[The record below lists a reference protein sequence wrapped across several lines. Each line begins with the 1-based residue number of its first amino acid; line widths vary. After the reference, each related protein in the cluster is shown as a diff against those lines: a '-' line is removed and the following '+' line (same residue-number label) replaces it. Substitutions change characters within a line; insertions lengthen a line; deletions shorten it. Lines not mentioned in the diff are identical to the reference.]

1 MNKLKMLKND
11 TWRKTHFRPLSGDSQ
26 DLSNIL
32 TKDDNEI
39 DVTKDKSDGVGSNI
53 SNSAARTRVI
63 ALVKEAAE
71 YGLFWRRY

>member
-1 MNKLKMLKND
+1 V
-11 TWRKTHFRPLSGDSQ
+11 
-26 DLSNIL
+26 

-71 YGLFWRRY
+71 YGLF